1 MSDQPEIQTQLEIGA
16 EVQGKVKHLGM
27 YGALVDIGTGQDALL
42 HISQLGQGE
51 NRSFEEVVP
60 KGADIT
66 AYILKTRK
74 DGHVALTMEKPPAV
88 PWQTIKVGNVYT
100 GHVIRIENFGV
111 FVDFGAERP
120 GMVHVSEMA
129 DGYVKSPADV
139 VSVDQE
145 VEVRVLK
152 KSNRPRQIDLS
163 MKPAVEEVQAY
174 DDGEDDDIPTS
185 MAQAFRRAME
195 GREDEEESVQNKK
208 ATKRSVN
215 DQQDDI
221 VARTLRSA
229 QS

>member
-1 MSDQPEIQTQLEIGA
+1 MSDQVETQTQLEVGA
-16 EVQGKVKHLGM
+16 EVSGTVRHLGM

-42 HISQLGQGE
+42 HISQLSQHDDAAQ
-51 NRSFEEVVP
+51 
-60 KGADIT
+60 KGAEIT
-66 AYILKTRK
+66 AYVDKVRK
-74 DGHVALTMEKPPAV
+74 DGRVALTMEKPPAV
-88 PWQTIKVGNVYT
+88 PWQTIKVGSVFT
-100 GHVIRIENFGV
+100 GNVIRIENFGV

-139 VSVDQE
+139 VSVEQE

-152 KSNRPRQIDLS
+152 KSSRPRQIDLS
-163 MKPAVEEVQAY
+163 MKPAVEEIESY

-195 GREDEEESVQNKK
+195 GQDEEEEEQPAPRKK
-208 ATKRSVN
+208 SGKRN
-215 DQQDDI
+215 RRDNTQDDI
-221 VARTLRSA
+221 IERTLRNA